1 MLAQLQSRFRRNVQA
16 RAGGHVVQDDRDA
29 AGFGHGGKV
38 SHQTRL
44 AGLVVVRGHQQQG
57 VRAAGSRFCRQCTA
71 MIGIVGTCT
80 CHDGDA
86 VVDRIDREFDGSQ
99 LLLIGHGRALA
110 GGAADDNGVR
120 SPCDLILNDT
130 AQLVKIDTAVLI
142 HRGDNGDSRTR
153 KDRILHAKK
162 LLCSALC
169 AD

>member
-38 SHQTRL
+38 SHQARL

-57 VRAAGSRFCRQCTA
+57 IRAAGSRFCRQCT
-71 MIGIVGTCT
+71 
-80 CHDGDA
+80 
-86 VVDRIDREFDGSQ
+86 
-99 LLLIGHGRALA
+99 
-110 GGAADDNGVR
+110 AADDNGVR

-162 LLCSALC
+162 LLCNALC